1 MQTCNTHTVPS
12 ASPQGIGGQFI
23 NSTALN
29 ITWQPPMPGDQNG
42 IIRGYNVS
50 VNASGDAT
58 DLFTEDTS
66 IVLVDLEK
74 FTYYNVSVGART
86 VNGTGPLS
94 FTVIQT
100 DSDGKSSCTG

>member
-1 MQTCNTHTVPS
+1 
-12 ASPQGIGGQFI
+12 
-23 NSTALN
+23 
-29 ITWQPPMPGDQNG
+29 MPRDQNG
-42 IIRGYNVS
+42 IIRGYNIS
-50 VNASGDAT
+50 VNTSGDAT

-74 FTYYNVSVGART
+74 FTYYNISVGATT

-100 DSDGKSSCTG
+100 DSDGTFSESNTMHARNPCYCNLPSMFPMHAMFNRICFTHSINNE